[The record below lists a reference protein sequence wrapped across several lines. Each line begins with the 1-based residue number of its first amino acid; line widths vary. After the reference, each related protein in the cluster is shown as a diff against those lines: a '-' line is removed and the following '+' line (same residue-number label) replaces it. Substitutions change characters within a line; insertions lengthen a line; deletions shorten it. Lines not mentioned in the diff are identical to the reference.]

1 MTVARKS
8 KDPNCQVGAV
18 IVSPDRLVLATGFNG
33 LARGVF
39 DNENLLAD
47 DDEKLKWICHAE
59 INATF
64 NAVRTGVPVVGCS
77 IFVNKFPCFACC
89 NAIAQAGIKRICTQ
103 DHRYWDD
110 DPIDGEHARKPDLLK
125 QANIDVDA
133 PLHPDFIHLRSF
145 GSVASE
151 VRTPGNTMRRP
162 ASRRSPEYCSQQME
176 WQGPSRKLLAA
187 EPQTDG
193 GAENTATT

>member
-59 INATF
+59 INAIF
-64 NAVRTGVPVVGCS
+64 NGVRTGVPVVGCS

-145 GSVASE
+145 GVGGKRSAHAGKHNEASSRPTLPGILLPTNGVARPLAKASSR
-151 VRTPGNTMRRP
+151 RTPNRR
-162 ASRRSPEYCSQQME
+162 RR
-176 WQGPSRKLLAA
+176 R
-187 EPQTDG
+187 
-193 GAENTATT
+193 NTATT